1 MLILTNHARSYRPHP
16 LLSKIY
22 TFDLLE
28 KAYLAV
34 FLKQVI
40 YDIKKIL
47 KCKNKRSRDQSWF
60 VTVTFYT

>member
-40 YDIKKIL
+40 YDIEKYWNAKIKEVVTNL
-47 KCKNKRSRDQSWF
+47 GSWQ
-60 VTVTFYT
+60 